1 MWWLAAGG
9 AQILGADLGRS
20 ANEVL
25 AAFDVWLHAAAEVV
39 GVVLA
44 GFGLWW
50 VGLVA
55 VAVAVTVAAV
65 AVTVPV
71 PVGLARKL
79 AGQLLGFG
87 LAREEA

>member
-1 MWWLAAGG
+1 M
-9 AQILGADLGRS
+9 
-20 ANEVL
+20 L

-55 VAVAVTVAAV
+55 VAVAVTVVVPVAAV